1 MASKVLKTHST
12 LIPEQLPKPLQLFH
26 GITLDGQIK
35 IPSLSGSSA
44 QKHDKRGERRE
55 ENSWEHI
62 AAKFFFPASAFVF
75 SGRSGGRGGQT
86 PFSLKAFCLVNTT
99 FPFSVLRPLLEFSE
113 ASTNSPA
120 YTHFQYTSK
129 QTLCTYTELHVDFG
143 AIRS

>member
-62 AAKFFFPASAFVF
+62 AAKFFFSCLCFCFLWKKWGKRRTDSFLLKGLLFGEHNISVQRFEAVVGIF
-75 SGRSGGRGGQT
+75 RG
-86 PFSLKAFCLVNTT
+86 FN
-99 FPFSVLRPLLEFSE
+99 E
-113 ASTNSPA
+113 
-120 YTHFQYTSK
+120 
-129 QTLCTYTELHVDFG
+129 
-143 AIRS
+143 